1 MGRGQ
6 GRELAGYAELI
17 EVLEALPLLVREQR
31 RRLGITLREAG
42 EQSGVGFNTLYR
54 IEARVSE
61 CSLSNAVAIL
71 RWLGADPP
79 GGTGGG

>member
-17 EVLEALPLLVREQR
+17 EVLEALPLLVREHR
-31 RRLGITLREAG
+31 RRLKLTLREAG
-42 EQSGVGFNTLYR
+42 ERAGVGFNTLYR
-54 IEARVSE
+54 LESRVGD
-61 CSLSNAVAIL
+61 CSLSNALAIL

-79 GGTGGG
+79 GGTGG